1 MAFNNVEPYDN
12 GTYLVRSLKNPSVC
26 HLVDMNSY
34 DGFGEC
40 SCEWFVCSVAPKLKK
55 GIKPFKTCRHLKAV
69 KGYRLKL
76 QNRPDLLQ

>member
-1 MAFNNVEPYDN
+1 MAFTNVEPYDE

-26 HLVDMNSY
+26 HLVDINGY

-40 SCEWFVCSVAPKLKK
+40 DCEWFVCSVAPKLKK

-69 KGYRLKL
+69 RGY
-76 QNRPDLLQ
+76 LLLRQSRHH